1 MALWHTVCPRLG
13 TSYNEITTSADELAR
28 DEVKETKYPKSPG
41 QASVMLLGVL
51 LWIGEPDIGSP
62 CLHG

>member
-51 LWIGEPDIGSP
+51 L
-62 CLHG
+62 